1 MQQEIKNMTSEELI
15 KLIKCGETSTVQFK
29 QEFTTQ
35 RQIAEDMVAFA
46 NSGGG
51 RLLFG
56 VKDKTGEIVGMDYSF
71 IQTLSRELGNAANEH
86 VRPTIYIRT
95 EVVEVEGKMILAAT
109 VQEGR
114 NKPYKDLS
122 GNIWVKQGADKR
134 RITENSE
141 ILSLF
146 QESGQYYP
154 DEAGIPGS
162 SQKDLDTLVLDRFFE
177 NVYGK
182 AMTDFDVS
190 RERLLKNL
198 HITDAEGRLTTSG
211 ALFFGQHPQQ
221 FKPSY
226 VIKAVWYYG
235 NDIGGKEYRDSRD
248 IEGTIPEM
256 YEQAM
261 MWLKATLRRTQ
272 NGQSFNS
279 IGKLEIPET
288 VLEELLQNALLHID
302 LLKPAA
308 IRLLVFDNRVEI
320 INPGCIMG
328 GHTIEEVMLGNS
340 YLRNPLLAN
349 FGAKTMPYRG
359 LGSGIP
365 RILREDCR
373 MEISDS
379 KAGNQFTATVW
390 RPDVVENVKNVVE
403 NNPDVVEKYIEN
415 LVVAEKSTL
424 KSTQK
429 STQKAIVEIIEI
441 NPQVTIS
448 QVAEQLKLNMRGIAK
463 HFKNLQAQGI
473 IRRVGPDKGGHWE
486 VVSP

>member
-1 MQQEIKNMTSEELI
+1 MNM
-15 KLIKCGETSTVQFK
+15 CVQ
-29 QEFTTQ
+29 
-35 RQIAEDMVAFA
+35 
-46 NSGGG
+46 
-51 RLLFG
+51 LFIS
-56 VKDKTGEIVGMDYSF
+56 V
-71 IQTLSRELGNAANEH
+71 Q
-86 VRPTIYIRT
+86 
-95 EVVEVEGKMILAAT
+95 VVELEGKMILVAT
-109 VQEGR
+109 IQDGK

-134 RITENSE
+134 RVTENSE

-146 QESGQYYP
+146 QESGQYHP
-154 DEAGIPGS
+154 DEAAIPDS
-162 SQKDLDTLVLDRFFE
+162 SERDLDTLALDRFFE
-177 NVYGK
+177 NFYGK
-182 AMTDFDVS
+182 AMADFDIP

-198 HITDAEGRLTTSG
+198 HITNAEGRLTTSG

-226 VIKAVWYYG
+226 VIKAVWFYG

-279 IGKLEIPET
+279 IGKLEIPEA

-340 YLRNPLLAN
+340 YLRNPLLASL
-349 FGAKTMPYRG
+349 GAKMMPYRG

-373 MEISDS
+373 MEFSDS

-390 RPDVVENVKNVVE
+390 RPNVVESAPDVVENNSNVIE
-403 NNPDVVEKYIEN
+403 ENPDVVENN
-415 LVVAEKSTL
+415 LD
-424 KSTQK
+424 
-429 STQKAIVEIIEI
+429 IVESNSNVVEKKILQSLSES
-441 NPQVTIS
+441 PYTS
-448 QVAEQLKLNMRGIAK
+448 ASELSKQLSLSSRQTQRLLARMQKGGK
-463 HFKNLQAQGI
+463 

-486 VVSP
+486 VVTI

>member
-1 MQQEIKNMTSEELI
+1 MTNKELI

-35 RQIAEDMVAFA
+35 RQIAEDLVAFA

-56 VKDKTGEIVGMDYSF
+56 VKDKTGEIVGMDYSA
-71 IQTLSRELGNAANEH
+71 IQIISRELGNTANEH

-95 EVVEVEGKMILAAT
+95 EVVELEGKMVLVASI
-109 VQEGR
+109 QDGR

-134 RITENSE
+134 RVTENSE

-146 QESGQYYP
+146 QESGQYHP
-154 DEAGIPGS
+154 DEVGIPGS
-162 SQKDLDTLVLDRFFE
+162 SERDLNTLALDRFFE
-177 NVYGK
+177 NFYGK
-182 AMTDFDVS
+182 AMTDFGIP

-198 HITDAEGRLTTSG
+198 HITDADGRLTTAG
-211 ALFFGQHPQQ
+211 LLFFGRHPQQ

-226 VIKAVWYYG
+226 VIKAVWFYG

-256 YEQAM
+256 YEQSIL
-261 MWLKATLRRTQ
+261 WLKATLRRTQ

-288 VLEELLQNALLHID
+288 VLEELLQNALIHID

-320 INPGCIMG
+320 INPGCVMG

-340 YLRNPLLAN
+340 YLRNPLLAS

-365 RILREDCR
+365 RILRENCR
-373 MEISDS
+373 MEFSDS
-379 KAGNQFTATVW
+379 KVGNQFTATVW
-390 RPDVVENVKNVVE
+390 RSDVVENRK
-403 NNPDVVEKYIEN
+403 DVVEKDSN
-415 LVVAEKSTL
+415 VVEKDSNVVEKGSNVVEKRNDVVEKNILLLLSKSPYTSASELSRQLSLSTRQ
-424 KSTQK
+424 TQRLLARM
-429 STQKAIVEIIEI
+429 QKEGKI
-441 NPQVTIS
+441 
-448 QVAEQLKLNMRGIAK
+448 
-463 HFKNLQAQGI
+463 H
-473 IRRVGPDKGGHWE
+473 RVGPDKGGHWE
-486 VVSP
+486 VVSI